1 MVRHA
6 RLPIPCAQ
14 ASHAQVLRRCVE
26 MRDCEHPPEGR
37 CSPQA
42 LLQQVIDRAE
52 EHGVPLAGENA
63 LQRCV
68 GLWFACGHIVCACW
82 SERGLYLVG

>member
-1 MVRHA
+1 
-6 RLPIPCAQ
+6 
-14 ASHAQVLRRCVE
+14 

-42 LLQQVIDRAE
+42 LLQQVIDSAE

-63 LQRCV
+63 LQRWVLCCV
-68 GLWFACGHIVCACW
+68 TKQTI
-82 SERGLYLVG
+82 